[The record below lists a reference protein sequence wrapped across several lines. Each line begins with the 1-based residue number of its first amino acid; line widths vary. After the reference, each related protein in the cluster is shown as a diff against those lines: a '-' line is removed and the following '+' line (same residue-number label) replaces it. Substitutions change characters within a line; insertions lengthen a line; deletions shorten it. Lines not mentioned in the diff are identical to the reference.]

1 MGLYAFPRTQNFAK
15 IYQGGNLMIPIVEY
29 FKEILNKKN
38 KQMSW
43 EDKYLAQSVDLYDLE
58 RRQKELDYKK
68 SSNFNFRMK

>member
-1 MGLYAFPRTQNFAK
+1 MKT
-15 IYQGGNLMIPIVEY
+15 IVEY

-58 RRQKELDYKK
+58 RRQKELDYKN